1 MEKEVKEEAG
11 DKDDE
16 EEEEE
21 AVEEGW
27 SVNVDVDVDVEAMAS
42 SLMRTSVGIIS
53 ESSSALKRYWKSSA
67 LDICSTLASGKPV
80 LKFIC
85 AVSMG

>member
-1 MEKEVKEEAG
+1 MEKEVKEDAG

-16 EEEEE
+16 EEES
-21 AVEEGW
+21 VEEGW
-27 SVNVDVDVDVEAMAS
+27 SVNVDVDVKDVEAIAS
-42 SLMRTSVGIIS
+42 SLMGTSVGIMS

-67 LDICSTLASGKPV
+67 LDICSTLASGRPV

-85 AVSMG
+85 VVSMG

>member
-1 MEKEVKEEAG
+1 MEKEVKEEVG
-11 DKDDE
+11 DKDDKE
-16 EEEEE
+16 EEE
-21 AVEEGW
+21 VEDTSG
-27 SVNVDVDVDVEAMAS
+27 NVDVEAIAS

-85 AVSMG
+85 VVCQ

>member
-1 MEKEVKEEAG
+1 VEKEVKEEVG
-11 DKDDE
+11 DKDDKE
-16 EEEEE
+16 EEE
-21 AVEEGW
+21 VEDTSG
-27 SVNVDVDVDVEAMAS
+27 NVDVEAIAS

-85 AVSMG
+85 VVCQ